1 MKIKETIN
9 WIHGFAGLSRISEN
23 GESKGTKCEAK
34 EKKMK
39 GETISSYEL
48 CPATSIVT

>member
-1 MKIKETIN
+1 MDLQNFPEYQKMVKE
-9 WIHGFAGLSRISEN
+9 
-23 GESKGTKCEAK
+23 KGKKCEAK
-34 EKKMK
+34 EMKMK

>member
-9 WIHGFAGLSRISEN
+9 WIHGFAELSRISKN
-23 GESKGTKCEAK
+23 GERKGKKCEAK
-34 EKKMK
+34 EMKMK